1 MKRLL
6 ITGATGFIGR
16 HCLELLL
23 IEKAFEIHAVSLK
36 EQQSDQPDIQWHQ
49 ADLLD
54 SLQVLRLL
62 TQVKPS
68 HLLHFAWYTEPG
80 MYWTSA
86 ENLRWI
92 EASLTLIRAF
102 SLHGGERVVVAGTCA
117 EYDWKCGYCIE
128 DVTPLLPTTL
138 YGICKNSLQM
148 ILAGFSEQSGLSSA
162 WGRIFFPYGPYDYPT
177 KLVSSVIRSLLKG
190 KPAPCSHGNQIRDYL
205 YVQDVAEAFIRI
217 LESDL
222 QGPVNIA
229 SGYPVTIKKIVYKI
243 AEKLNGRDLIRL
255 GELPLSP
262 KEPDLLLGNVSRL
275 SKEVGWQP
283 KHDLNHGLEK
293 TIVYWK
299 NQLNNEG
306 VS

>member
-6 ITGATGFIGR
+6 VTGATGFIGR

-23 IEKAFEIHAVSLK
+23 IEKAFEIHAVSSK
-36 EQQSDQPDIQWHQ
+36 EQQSYQPDIQWHQ

-54 SLQVLRLL
+54 SSQVLRLL

-102 SLHGGERVVVAGTCA
+102 SIHGGQRVVVAGTCA
-117 EYDWKCGYCIE
+117 EYDWKCGYCSEGI
-128 DVTPLLPTTL
+128 TPLLPTTL

-148 ILAGFSEQSGLSSA
+148 MLSGFSEQSGLSIA
-162 WGRIFFPYGPYDYPT
+162 WVRIFFPYGPYDYPT

-205 YVQDVAEAFIRI
+205 YVQDVAEAFIRV
-217 LESDL
+217 LGSDL

-229 SGYPVTIKKIVYKI
+229 SGIPVSLKEIVYKI
-243 AEKLNGRDLIRL
+243 AEKLNGRDLVRL
-255 GELPLSP
+255 GDLPVSP

-283 KHDLNHGLEK
+283 KYDLNHGLDK
-293 TIVYWK
+293 TIIYWK
-299 NQLNNEG
+299 SQLNEEG
-306 VS
+306 VR

>member
-23 IEKAFEIHAVSLK
+23 IEKAFEIHAVSSK
-36 EQQSDQPDIQWHQ
+36 EQQSDQSDIQWHQ

-54 SLQVLRLL
+54 SSQVLRLL

-80 MYWTSA
+80 MYWTST

-102 SLHGGERVVVAGTCA
+102 SINGGQRVVVAGTCA
-117 EYDWKCGYCIE
+117 EYDWKYGYCIE

-148 ILAGFSEQSGLSSA
+148 MLAGLSEQSRLSSA

-229 SGYPVTIKKIVYKI
+229 SGYPVTIKNIVYKI

-283 KHDLNHGLEK
+283 KQDLNHGLEK
-293 TIVYWK
+293 TIIYWK

>member
-1 MKRLL
+1 
-6 ITGATGFIGR
+6 
-16 HCLELLL
+16 L
-23 IEKAFEIHAVSLK
+23 IEKSFEIHAVSSE
-36 EQQSDQPDIQWHQ
+36 EQEGGQPDMQWHQ

-54 SLQVLRLL
+54 SPQVLRLL
-62 TQVKPS
+62 EKVRPS

-92 EASLTLIRAF
+92 EASLALIRAF
-102 SLHGGERVVVAGTCA
+102 AIHGGQRVVVAGTCA
-117 EYDWKCGYCIE
+117 EYDWKYGYCSE

-138 YGICKNSLQM
+138 YGICKNSLQIM
-148 ILAGFSEQSGLSSA
+148 LAGFSEQSGLSSA
-162 WGRIFFPYGPYDYPT
+162 WGRIFFPYGPYDYPS
-177 KLVSSVIRSLLKG
+177 KLVSSVTRSLLQG

-229 SGYPVTIKKIVYKI
+229 SGYPVTIKKIVHKI
-243 AEKLNGRDLIRL
+243 AEKLNGRDLVRL
-255 GELPLSP
+255 GDLPVSP

-283 KHDLNHGLEK
+283 KYDLNHGLDK
-293 TIVYWK
+293 TIIYWK
-299 NQLNNEG
+299 SQLNEEG
-306 VS
+306 VR